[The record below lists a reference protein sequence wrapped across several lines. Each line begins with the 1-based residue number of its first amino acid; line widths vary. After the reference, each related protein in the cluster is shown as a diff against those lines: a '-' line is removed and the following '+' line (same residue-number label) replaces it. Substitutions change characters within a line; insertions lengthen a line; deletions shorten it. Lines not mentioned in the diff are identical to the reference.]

1 MYYKNIKKF
10 YLEKGFIKEKEWKIS
25 ILDKNLLLK
34 DFEYLFKIWQT
45 ILDFAFKKEEDFE
58 KKINLRVSG
67 LLKHLQNKISLKITV
82 SKLRETL
89 YFLST
94 LWIINIKN
102 WILVFLGRFDIYFD
116 CKIIK
121 DWDLFKKN
129 LQTKNIED
137 EIRSNLAQFQKVK
150 ILKLKALDKIT
161 SILKEKWEEQYFAL
175 TNYYFN
181 QSLENFWKEYLEETK
196 NDF

>member
-1 MYYKNIKKF
+1 MK
-10 YLEKGFIKEKEWKIS
+10 
-25 ILDKNLLLK
+25 
-34 DFEYLFKIWQT
+34 
-45 ILDFAFKKEEDFE
+45 
-58 KKINLRVSG
+58 VSE

-181 QSLENFWKEYLEETK
+181 QSLESFWKEYLEETK

>member
-1 MYYKNIKKF
+1 M
-10 YLEKGFIKEKEWKIS
+10 
-25 ILDKNLLLK
+25 
-34 DFEYLFKIWQT
+34 
-45 ILDFAFKKEEDFE
+45 
-58 KKINLRVSG
+58 
-67 LLKHLQNKISLKITV
+67 
-82 SKLRETL
+82 
-89 YFLST
+89 
-94 LWIINIKN
+94 
-102 WILVFLGRFDIYFD
+102 
-116 CKIIK
+116 
-121 DWDLFKKN
+121 
-129 LQTKNIED
+129 QTKNIED